1 MAQLISPDKIRS
13 IAFTNKNVSDRF
25 LKDTLIEIAQEEHI
39 RPVLTDD
46 LYDDIV
52 TKNDAGPLTGKNK
65 TLLEDFI
72 QPALAF
78 YVKFEVLPE
87 MNMQTAN
94 KGTRQLGDE
103 RSSASSSKDRA
114 DLYAKVKSHADTL
127 RNKITRFIEDE
138 DNIDDFTPLYKRL
151 DNVNNTTSFTGGIV
165 VIDDDELIDPDNIPF
180 ELRVL

>member
-13 IAFTNKNVSDRF
+13 IAFTNNKISDRF
-25 LKDTLIEIAQEEHI
+25 FKDQFIEIAQEQHI

-52 TKNDAGPLTGKNK
+52 AKNDADTLAGKDK
-65 TLLEDFI
+65 ILLEDFV

-78 YVKFEVLPE
+78 YVKWEVLPE

-103 RSSASSSKDRA
+103 VSSASSSKDRA

-127 RNKITRFIEDE
+127 RDKITRFIQDE
-138 DNIDDFTPLYKRL
+138 DNIDDFPLYKRGA
-151 DNVNNTTSFTGGIV
+151 NVTNTTNFLGGIV
-165 VIDDDELIDPDNIPF
+165 VIQDEEEIDPDNIPF
-180 ELRVL
+180 ELRIL

>member
-1 MAQLISPDKIRS
+1 MAQLISPDKVRS

-25 LKDTLIEIAQEEHI
+25 LKDTIIEIAQEQHI

-52 TKNDAGPLTGKNK
+52 AKNDANTLTGKDK
-65 TLLEDFI
+65 ILFEDFI

-78 YVKFEVLPE
+78 YVKWEVLPE

-94 KGTRQLGDE
+94 KGTRSLGDE
-103 RSSASSSKDRA
+103 RSTASSSKDRA

-138 DNIDDFTPLYKRL
+138 DNIDDFTPLYKRGA
-151 DNVNNTTSFTGGIV
+151 NVANTTSFTGGIV
-165 VIDDDELIDPDNIPF
+165 ILQDDEDIDPDNIPF
-180 ELRVL
+180 ELRTL